1 MRLTKQKV
9 VDGSPG
15 PDGVRI
21 RYAVA
26 EAAEVVTVM
35 LKTAAGDLETGHL
48 KALAPGQCGT
58 WLPDGL
64 AGADL
69 IAPLVRAG
77 SAGGLQSAAA
87 ASGIPTERRTLHAIK

>member
-1 MRLTKQKV
+1 MKQKV
-9 VDGSPG
+9 VDGLPG

-26 EAAEVVTVM
+26 EEAEVVTVM
-35 LKTAAGDLETGHL
+35 LKTAADDLETGHL
-48 KALAPGQCGT
+48 EALAPGRCGT

-69 IAPLVRAG
+69 IAPLVGAG

-87 ASGIPTERRTLHAIK
+87 SILLTAHRRSLS